1 MVILAKLIGLKS
13 EQDFWPSLQVSQVV
27 RKVLSLV
34 DCQDILGR
42 LSREFGCE
50 SVLKSL
56 PDSVLQFLNSSLLPV
71 ESRPSPGD
79 LLKALQWEESV
90 ANVLRTA
97 KTFPCME
104 LRCKNL
110 ELPKYDAENEN
121 DIDNQDDSEAIDALS
136 LSEIYYLWVLAGG
149 DIMSEL
155 RKHGL
160 MVSLPPVITLPR
172 IMLNEGHPLGLVKE
186 RCALYDQ
193 TVMVL
198 PMNQLLSCLSD
209 LTVED
214 AYPLLSD
221 GKDKLF
227 TSLVT
232 RPSGGCGAR
241 KKYCTQT

>member
-79 LLKALQWEESV
+79 LLKTLQWEGSV
-90 ANVLRTA
+90 ANVRRTA

-110 ELPKYDAENEN
+110 ELPKYGAENEN
-121 DIDNQDDSEAIDALS
+121 DIDNQDDLEAIDAL
-136 LSEIYYLWVLAGG
+136 
-149 DIMSEL
+149 
-155 RKHGL
+155 
-160 MVSLPPVITLPR
+160 
-172 IMLNEGHPLGLVKE
+172 
-186 RCALYDQ
+186 
-193 TVMVL
+193 
-198 PMNQLLSCLSD
+198 
-209 LTVED
+209 
-214 AYPLLSD
+214 
-221 GKDKLF
+221 
-227 TSLVT
+227 TSLGT
-232 RPSGGCGAR
+232 TSPLYNR
-241 KKYCTQT
+241 QTAI